1 MGRPLLVPAWFRD
14 VLEKAA
20 QQLSLFDEQAHPRHG
35 KGSPKG
41 GQFAPKGGAKQGGA
55 KAEARP
61 PRRKRS
67 HGDTESALAA
77 AVHNARLDGTTK
89 YVYGVYRGSFGGV
102 EGVFDE
108 PPPFKKQH
116 YRVTPDG
123 KVELVKPEYDNT
135 PKGIADPD
143 EAREYILRT
152 LAEKPEGMD
161 PYDLGKPVDQATWED
176 VYQPMFDDGTLEYD
190 EDSET
195 VRLRQSEAPASP
207 APAGK
212 PEGGAKLGDVVSQER
227 HENLTGCHKK
237 RFWPY
242 TYISRNRPFW
252 GGFSSQLEEA
262 LPEGAAFALLPDV
275 DLPEGAKGALVTSEP
290 LEQTFADNVQLTLQR
305 EAQDASAFAD
315 SSVARLTV
323 GQKVRI
329 AGEDLTVE
337 KVDLSG
343 DKPRAL
349 LRDKSNYP
357 VDIDDDLLEQYGEKI
372 EPAGEQ
378 PLRKSRR
385 TVVAFVGGG
394 TRG

>member
-176 VYQPMFDDGTLEYD
+176 VYEPMFDDGTLAYD
-190 EDSET
+190 EDSDT
-195 VRLRQSEAPASP
+195 VRLANNGAPP
-207 APAGK
+207 GKPDKPPAGTK
-212 PEGGAKLGDVVSQER
+212 SAIPKILRAIKDAAVHQGATAAGLESIEHKGEFIEIERPVVEAALRSLEDEGKITNIDGRYWPLGRVRKSLIVAFRGGGA
-227 HENLTGCHKK
+227 
-237 RFWPY
+237 
-242 TYISRNRPFW
+242 
-252 GGFSSQLEEA
+252 
-262 LPEGAAFALLPDV
+262 
-275 DLPEGAKGALVTSEP
+275 
-290 LEQTFADNVQLTLQR
+290 
-305 EAQDASAFAD
+305 
-315 SSVARLTV
+315 
-323 GQKVRI
+323 
-329 AGEDLTVE
+329 
-337 KVDLSG
+337 
-343 DKPRAL
+343 
-349 LRDKSNYP
+349 
-357 VDIDDDLLEQYGEKI
+357 
-372 EPAGEQ
+372 
-378 PLRKSRR
+378 
-385 TVVAFVGGG
+385 
-394 TRG
+394 RG